1 MLKNGEIAIIEF
13 KKGLFKKGK
22 AGYILNGNPNDI
34 FSGVF
39 VDYYR
44 KLNNTVI
51 QIEKREHNLLF
62 LSECYKAINFYNKQ
76 PILIPVPV
84 ELIKKVNK

>member
-1 MLKNGEIAIIEF
+1 MFKNGEIAIIEF
-13 KKGLFKKGK
+13 KKGLFEKSKS
-22 AGYILNGNPNDI
+22 GYILNGNPNYI
-34 FSGVF
+34 LSGAF

-51 QIEKREHNLLF
+51 QIERREYDPLY

-76 PILIPVPV
+76 PILIPLPV
-84 ELIKKVNK
+84 ELIKKVNN